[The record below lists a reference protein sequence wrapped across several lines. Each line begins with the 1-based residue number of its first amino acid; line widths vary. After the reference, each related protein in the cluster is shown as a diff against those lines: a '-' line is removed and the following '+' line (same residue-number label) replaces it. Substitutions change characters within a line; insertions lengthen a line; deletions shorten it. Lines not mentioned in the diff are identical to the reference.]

1 MSSLTTTIARI
12 LLTNNGYSTSS
23 SSSHRRRDEID
34 YSCRAKQFHL
44 QITLPNHP
52 KDGEIDVSQH
62 THVLKTKPWYQEGAQ
77 DYAAFDGMGGG
88 RRIQPRRPTGRGAV
102 VVSHQFGISPTLFGI
117 NPKKEKLDCFGK
129 CSIDFFETLR
139 LWCSGR

>member
-1 MSSLTTTIARI
+1 MDFLHDLDATEEGLHVSYWDDVAE
-12 LLTNNGYSTSS
+12 GW
-23 SSSHRRRDEID
+23 DEID

-77 DYAAFDGMGGG
+77 DYAASDGMGGG

-129 CSIDFFETLR
+129 WLIDWLID
-139 LWCSGR
+139 